1 MLSALPRIL
10 PTVAI
15 ILIATLTLSGS
26 FSILMIALFALAEG
40 IPSGLL
46 LAGSHFTPL
55 VLGAI
60 FYLQRMHRYLYLATF
75 VIAVA
80 TIAPI
85 LVSLITYSGALPLYL
100 EQGWLWQYFGI

>member
-1 MLSALPRIL
+1 
-10 PTVAI
+10 
-15 ILIATLTLSGS
+15 
-26 FSILMIALFALAEG
+26 
-40 IPSGLL
+40 
-46 LAGSHFTPL
+46 
-55 VLGAI
+55 
-60 FYLQRMHRYLYLATF
+60 MHRYLYLATF